1 SPVSTGAGVFGEAA
15 QAGGSGSTAGSD
27 DADTDWDLELGL
39 VGPGTGRTGEPSPNN
54 VRDVKRANIAEG
66 LRALLR
72 GAPQGDKHQ
81 SGASDARQGLTG
93 VPDKCRVV
101 GKLLKGG
108 RAGPDVTIVKYPRA
122 CHLLCLRVSV
132 EQDNTTAGTTA
143 PPTDAGGSFGGALT
157 LSKGKG
163 RAMHGQRMV
172 EWLETLISK
181 RADLYRSKNELRA
194 ANSRLV

>member
-15 QAGGSGSTAGSD
+15 QAGGSGSTGGSD

-54 VRDVKRANIAEG
+54 ARDVKRANIAEG

-72 GAPQGDKHQ
+72 AAPQGGKHQ

-101 GKLLKGG
+101 ARLLKGG
-108 RAGPDVTIVKYPRA
+108 RAGPDVTIVK
-122 CHLLCLRVSV
+122 
-132 EQDNTTAGTTA
+132 
-143 PPTDAGGSFGGALT
+143 
-157 LSKGKG
+157 
-163 RAMHGQRMV
+163 
-172 EWLETLISK
+172 
-181 RADLYRSKNELRA
+181 
-194 ANSRLV
+194 